1 MGDDQLR
8 RGRRKKRGYKAL
20 DRGVGL
26 AKASREHLLCAE
38 LESRRQ
44 DRMFGVDRSGAK
56 LLEYV
61 RVGAEAHGGRVAK
74 PSCH

>member
-8 RGRRKKRGYKAL
+8 RGRRKQRGYKVL

-44 DRMFGVDRSGAK
+44 DSSRGP
-56 LLEYV
+56 LHYE
-61 RVGAEAHGGRVAK
+61 
-74 PSCH
+74 

>member
-8 RGRRKKRGYKAL
+8 RGRRKQRGYKVL

-44 DRMFGVDRSGAK
+44 DSNRGP
-56 LLEYV
+56 LHYE
-61 RVGAEAHGGRVAK
+61 
-74 PSCH
+74 